1 MSPTRLV
8 LAVGVLLALVRVVST
23 LVCTLRGVENWVV
36 PILKTWAQASA
47 PVSLIT
53 RVKETFNRPRIYRT
67 TYSFTTPPRH
77 WTHFMLFLPA
87 KPVWWSLGS
96 ATGAVSPIFSKSYAL
111 EERNGVVF
119 RLTGTFLMVSVALRA
134 VYSIIPAR
142 LFILVVT
149 LVPRGFS
156 IALGV
161 ASPGNTVLGKFRLRN
176 TLGLH
181 LPARVPIS
189 LAEAVPAHLCV
200 PMLYSPYSRHLGTTK
215 KLLVRV
221 SCLAPPLVHSRQT
234 SPKGRNRTLAWVQR
248 PLNGRTSRILP
259 SMVRA

>member
-1 MSPTRLV
+1 M
-8 LAVGVLLALVRVVST
+8 
-23 LVCTLRGVENWVV
+23 CTLSGVEKWVA

-53 RVKETFNRPRIYRT
+53 LVKETFSRPRIYRT
-67 TYSFTTPPRH
+67 TYRFTTPPRQ
-77 WTHFMLFLPA
+77 WTQFMLFLPA

-96 ATGAVSPIFSKSYAL
+96 ATGPVSPIFSRSYAL
-111 EERNGVVF
+111 EERNGVLF
-119 RLTGTFLMVSVALRA
+119 RLTGTFLIVSVALRA

-149 LVPRGFS
+149 RGSRSFS

-161 ASPGNTVLGKFRLRN
+161 ASPGNTVLGKFKVPR

-181 LPARVPIS
+181 LPARVPMS

-200 PMLYSPYSRHLGTTK
+200 PML
-215 KLLVRV
+215 
-221 SCLAPPLVHSRQT
+221 
-234 SPKGRNRTLAWVQR
+234 
-248 PLNGRTSRILP
+248 
-259 SMVRA
+259 